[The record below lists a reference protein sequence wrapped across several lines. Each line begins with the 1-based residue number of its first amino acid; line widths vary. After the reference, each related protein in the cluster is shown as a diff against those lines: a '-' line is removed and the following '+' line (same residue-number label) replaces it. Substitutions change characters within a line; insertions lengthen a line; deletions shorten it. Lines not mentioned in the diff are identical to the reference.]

1 MLNEEMPLPPA
12 AKLVLSDAQR
22 KQLLAIRRHRSTPRG
37 VVLRTS
43 IILGA
48 AEGLANRVLA
58 RKLGTS
64 VPTVLLWRKRY
75 ASGGLESL
83 LEERP
88 RSGRPKQI
96 SAEQEAAI
104 VEATIK
110 TTPKNATHW
119 SVRTMA
125 KSQKV
130 SPATVQRIW
139 NKHKL
144 QPHRVESFK
153 FSTDPEFAPKV
164 RDIVG
169 LYMNAPDKA
178 IVLSVDEKSQ
188 IQALDRTQPILPL
201 RPGLPERQ
209 THDYERHG
217 TTTLFA
223 ALNVLEGTII
233 GECQPRHRHQE
244 FLRFLTRIDQ
254 SVDPGLDI
262 HLVLD
267 NYGTHKHPEVKKWL
281 AKRSRYHAHF
291 TPTSSSWLNQVE
303 RWFAEIT
310 RKRIRRGTFRSV
322 RDLIK
327 AIRDYIR
334 RYNSNPRPFQWAAT
348 ASRIIRKSANIK
360 KFQIQETSRSCPQGR
375 P

>member
-1 MLNEEMPLPPA
+1 MPLPPA
-12 AKLVLSDAQR
+12 PKLALSDSER
-22 KQLLAIRRHRSTPRG
+22 RQLLNISRHRSTPRG
-37 VVLRTS
+37 VALRVS

-48 AEGLANRVLA
+48 AGGVANHVLA
-58 RKLGTS
+58 RNLSTS
-64 VPTVLLWRKRY
+64 LPTVLLWRKRY
-75 ASGGLESL
+75 ESEGMEGILED
-83 LEERP
+83 RP
-88 RSGRPKQI
+88 RSGRPKRI
-96 SAEQEAAI
+96 SEDREAAI
-104 VEATIK
+104 VEATMK
-110 TTPKNATHW
+110 TMPKDATHW
-119 SVRTMA
+119 SVRAMA
-125 KSQKV
+125 ASQKV

-139 NKHKL
+139 KKHKL

-153 FSTDPEFAPKV
+153 FSNDPEFAPKV

-169 LYMNAPDKA
+169 LYINPPDKA

-223 ALNVLEGTII
+223 ALNVLEGTVI

-244 FLRFLTRIDQ
+244 FLGFLDRIEE
-254 SVDPGLDI
+254 SVESGVDI

-267 NYGTHKHPEVKKWL
+267 NYGTHKHPAVKKWL
-281 AKRSRYHAHF
+281 VQRPRYHVHF
-291 TPTSSSWLNQVE
+291 TPTSSSWLNQIE

-327 AIRDYIR
+327 AINDYIKF
-334 RYNSNPRPFQWAAT
+334 YNKKPRPFLWI
-348 ASRIIRKSANIK
+348 ASASQIIRKVNKYKDTS
-360 KFQIQETSRSCPQGR
+360 ETGD
-375 P
+375 

>member
-1 MLNEEMPLPPA
+1 MPLPPA
-12 AKLVLSDAQR
+12 PRLVLTESER
-22 KQLLAIRRHRSTPRG
+22 KQLQAISRHRSTPRG
-37 VVLRTS
+37 ILLRVN
-43 IILGA
+43 IVLGA
-48 AEGLANRVLA
+48 ADGIANHALA
-58 RKLGTS
+58 RKLSTS
-64 VPTVLLWRKRY
+64 VPTVLLWRQRY
-75 ASGGLESL
+75 LSGGLPAV
-83 LEERP
+83 LEDRP

-96 SAEQEAAI
+96 SADKEAAI
-104 VEATIK
+104 VEATMK
-110 TTPKNATHW
+110 TTPKDATHW
-119 SVRTMA
+119 SVRSMA
-125 KSQKV
+125 ASQKV

-139 NKHKL
+139 KKHRL

-153 FSTDPEFAPKV
+153 FSRDPEFAPKI

-169 LYMNAPDKA
+169 LYLNPPDHA

-223 ALNVLEGTII
+223 ALNVVEGSVIA
-233 GECQPRHRHQE
+233 ECRPRHRHQE
-244 FLRFLTRIDQ
+244 FVAFLNRIDQ
-254 SVDPGLDI
+254 AVAPDLEV

-281 AKRSRYHAHF
+281 AARPRYHVHF

-322 RDLIK
+322 PDLIR
-327 AIRDYIR
+327 AIKDYVKH
-334 RYNSNPRPFQWAAT
+334 YNKSPQPFQWVAT
-348 ASRIIRKSANIK
+348 ASQIIRKVK
-360 KFQIQETSRSCPQGR
+360 KYKATSETRD
-375 P
+375 

>member
-1 MLNEEMPLPPA
+1 MPLPA
-12 AKLVLSDAQR
+12 ASKLILTDSQR
-22 KQLLAIRRHRSTPRG
+22 KQLQAISRHRSTPRG
-37 VVLRTS
+37 IALRLN

-48 AEGLANRVLA
+48 AEGAANHVLA
-58 RKLGTS
+58 RNLSTS
-64 VPTVLLWRKRY
+64 LPTVLLWRRRY
-75 ASGGLESL
+75 ESDGLTGVMED
-83 LEERP
+83 RH

-96 SAEQEAAI
+96 APAKEAAI
-104 VEATIK
+104 VEATMK
-110 TTPKNATHW
+110 TTPKDATHW
-119 SVRTMA
+119 SVRAMA
-125 KSQKV
+125 ASQKV

-139 NKHKL
+139 KKHKL

-169 LYMNAPDKA
+169 LYMNPPDRA

-188 IQALDRTQPILPL
+188 IQALDRTQPILAL
-201 RPGLPERQ
+201 RPGLPARQ

-233 GECQPRHRHQE
+233 ADCQPRHRHQE
-244 FLRFLTRIDQ
+244 FLRFLERIDV
-254 SVDPGLDI
+254 SVAAGLEI

-267 NYGTHKHPEVKKWL
+267 NYGSHKHPEVKKWL
-281 AKRSRYHAHF
+281 ADRPQYHVHF

-310 RKRIRRGTFRSV
+310 RKRIRRGTFRNV
-322 RDLIK
+322 RDLTK
-327 AIRDYIR
+327 AIGDYVR
-334 RYNSNPRPFQWAAT
+334 QYNRNPQPFHWV
-348 ASRIIRKSANIK
+348 ASASKIIRKVK
-360 KFQIQETSRSCPQGR
+360 KYKETLETAD
-375 P
+375 

>member
-1 MLNEEMPLPPA
+1 MPLPA
-12 AKLVLSDAQR
+12 ASKLILTDSQR
-22 KQLLAIRRHRSTPRG
+22 KQLQAISRHRSTPRG
-37 VVLRTS
+37 ISLRLN

-48 AEGLANRVLA
+48 AEGAANHVLA
-58 RKLGTS
+58 RNLSTS
-64 VPTVLLWRKRY
+64 LPTVLLWRRRY
-75 ASGGLESL
+75 ESDGLTGVMED
-83 LEERP
+83 RH

-96 SAEQEAAI
+96 APAKEAAI
-104 VEATIK
+104 VEATMK
-110 TTPKNATHW
+110 TTPKDATHW
-119 SVRTMA
+119 SVRAMA
-125 KSQKV
+125 ASQKV

-139 NKHKL
+139 KKHKL

-169 LYMNAPDKA
+169 LYMNPPDRA

-188 IQALDRTQPILPL
+188 IQALDRTQPILAL
-201 RPGLPERQ
+201 RPGLPARQ

-233 GECQPRHRHQE
+233 ADCQPRHRHQE
-244 FLRFLTRIDQ
+244 FLRFLERIDV
-254 SVDPGLDI
+254 SVAAGLEI

-267 NYGTHKHPEVKKWL
+267 NYGSHKHPEVKKWL
-281 AKRSRYHAHF
+281 ADRPQYHVHF

-310 RKRIRRGTFRSV
+310 RKRIRRGTFRNV
-322 RDLIK
+322 RDLTK
-327 AIRDYIR
+327 AIGDYVR
-334 RYNSNPRPFQWAAT
+334 QYNRNPQPFHWV
-348 ASRIIRKSANIK
+348 ASASKIIRKVK
-360 KFQIQETSRSCPQGR
+360 KYKETLETAD
-375 P
+375 

>member
-1 MLNEEMPLPPA
+1 MPLPG
-12 AKLVLSDAQR
+12 AKALHLNDSER
-22 KQLLAIRRHRSTPRG
+22 KQLIAISRQRVSPRG
-37 VVLRTS
+37 IVLRIN

-48 AEGLANRVLA
+48 ADGIANRVLA
-58 RKLGTS
+58 RSLSTS

-75 ASGGLESL
+75 ESDGLPGI
-83 LEERP
+83 LEDLP

-96 SAEQEAAI
+96 TAEQEAAI
-104 VEATIK
+104 VEATMK
-110 TTPKNATHW
+110 TTPKDATHW
-119 SVRTMA
+119 SLRTMA
-125 KSQKV
+125 AAQKV
-130 SPATVQRIW
+130 SAATVQRIW
-139 NKHKL
+139 AKHKL

-153 FSTDPEFAPKV
+153 FSNDPQFAPKV

-169 LYMNAPDKA
+169 LYMNPPDKA

-223 ALNVLEGTII
+223 ALNVLEGTVI

-244 FLRFLTRIDQ
+244 FLGFLDRIDQ
-254 SVDPGLDI
+254 SVNAKLAI
-262 HLVLD
+262 HLILD
-267 NYGTHKHPEVKKWL
+267 NYGTHKHPEVKKWF
-281 AKRSRYHAHF
+281 AARPRYHVHF
-291 TPTSSSWLNQVE
+291 TPTSSSWLNQIE

-327 AIRDYIR
+327 AIHDYIR
-334 RYNSNPRPFQWAAT
+334 IYNKNPRPFRWVAT
-348 ASRIIRKSANIK
+348 ASRIIRKVNK
-360 KFQIQETSRSCPQGR
+360 YKVTSDAGD
-375 P
+375 

>member
-1 MLNEEMPLPPA
+1 MPLPPA
-12 AKLVLSDAQR
+12 AKLILTDAQR
-22 KQLLAIRRHRSTPRG
+22 KQLLAISRHRSTPRG
-37 VVLRTS
+37 IVLRIS
-43 IILGA
+43 IVLGA
-48 AEGLANRVLA
+48 AEGVANRALA
-58 RKLGTS
+58 RKVSTS

-75 ASGGLESL
+75 ESDGLKGL

-88 RSGRPKQI
+88 RSGRPKRI
-96 SAEQEAAI
+96 SGEQEVAI
-104 VEATIK
+104 VEATMK
-110 TTPKNATHW
+110 TIPKNATHW
-119 SVRTMA
+119 SVRAMA
-125 KSQKV
+125 ASQKV
-130 SPATVQRIW
+130 SSATVQRIW
-139 NKHKL
+139 KKHKL

-153 FSTDPEFAPKV
+153 FSNDPEFAPKV

-169 LYMNAPDKA
+169 LYMNPPDKA

-201 RPGLPERQ
+201 RPGLPARQ

-223 ALNVLEGTII
+223 ALNVLEGTVI

-244 FLRFLTRIDQ
+244 FLRFLNRIDQ
-254 SVDPGLDI
+254 SVNPGLEI

-267 NYGTHKHPEVKKWL
+267 NYGTHKHSEVKKWL
-281 AKRSRYHAHF
+281 TKRPRYHVHF

-310 RKRIRRGTFRSV
+310 RKRIRRGTFHSV
-322 RDLIK
+322 RELIK

-334 RYNSNPRPFQWAAT
+334 HHNSSPRPFQWV
-348 ASRIIRKSANIK
+348 ASASQIIRKVSKYKEIL
-360 KFQIQETSRSCPQGR
+360 ETGE
-375 P
+375 